1 MLSFFKRKKQGEDS
15 TIDADQLLQTECEQ
29 KEEWIKTELSFHPH
43 MPISTEQKYY
53 FQFLN
58 NELPPLKP
66 NQLSLSGIELK
77 KENGRYIVTAF
88 IRHTLNQTL
97 SLGET
102 PLLLV
107 GPNGELLGRKVFSL
121 HELGELPPNSS
132 RPWSFTFLETDL
144 FVEELPETGWK
155 LAFELKKPHA
165 LDMEE
170 SWEKSLS
177 HEDKQK
183 LEQLV
188 RSLTPPKEG
197 ELNFMGLQAK
207 VDEEGNLVV
216 TLLIRNGSYKNVR
229 LEKLPLVV
237 EDANKEVVAHGAF
250 SLQLEVKA
258 NTSKPWTFIFP
269 KSLLTKERI
278 DLSEWHVYPPQ
289 NN

>member
-15 TIDADQLLQTECEQ
+15 TIDAGQLLQKEYEQ
-29 KEEWIKTELSFHPH
+29 KEEWIKTDLSFHPH
-43 MPISTEQKYY
+43 MSISTEQKYY

-88 IRHTLNQTL
+88 IRHTLNQSL
-97 SLGET
+97 SLGEA
-102 PLLLV
+102 PLLLI

-155 LAFELKKPHA
+155 LAFEIKKPHA

-177 HEDKQK
+177 DEDKQK

-188 RSLTPPKEG
+188 RSLAPPKEG

-207 VDEEGNLVV
+207 MGEDGSLIV

-237 EDANKEVVAHGAF
+237 EDANKEIVARGAF

-269 KSLLTKERI
+269 KSLLTKEHI
-278 DLSEWHVYPPQ
+278 DLSAWRVYPPQ
-289 NN
+289 Q

>member
-15 TIDADQLLQTECEQ
+15 TIDASQLLHEEYEQ
-29 KEEWIKTELSFHPH
+29 KEEWIKTDLSFHPH

-77 KENGRYIVTAF
+77 QENERYIVTAF
-88 IRHTLNQTL
+88 IRHTLNQSLT
-97 SLGET
+97 LGEA
-102 PLLLV
+102 PLLLI
-107 GPNGELLGRKVFSL
+107 GPNGELLGRKVFQL
-121 HELGELPPNSS
+121 NELGELPPHSS
-132 RPWSFTFLETDL
+132 RPWTFVFFENDL
-144 FVEELPETGWK
+144 FAKEIPDSGWK

-177 HEDKQK
+177 NEDKQK

-207 VDEEGNLVV
+207 IGEDGSLVV
-216 TLLIRNGSYKNVR
+216 TLFIRNGSYKNIR

-237 EDANKEVVAHGAF
+237 EDASKEIVARGAF

-269 KSLLTKERI
+269 KSLLMKEHI
-278 DLSEWHVYPPQ
+278 DLSEWRVYPPQ
-289 NN
+289 Q

>member
-15 TIDADQLLQTECEQ
+15 TIDAGQLLQKEYEQ
-29 KEEWIKTELSFHPH
+29 KEEWIKTDLSFHPH
-43 MPISTEQKYY
+43 MSISTEQKYY

-88 IRHTLNQTL
+88 IRHTLNQSL
-97 SLGET
+97 SLGEA
-102 PLLLV
+102 PLLLI
-107 GPNGELLGRKVFSL
+107 GPNGELLGRKVFPL
-121 HELGELPPNSS
+121 NELGELPPNSS
-132 RPWSFTFLETDL
+132 RPWSFMFLESDL
-144 FVEELPETGWK
+144 FVKELPETGWK
-155 LAFELKKPHA
+155 LAFEIKKPHA

-177 HEDKQK
+177 DEDKQK

-188 RSLTPPKEG
+188 RSLAPPKEG

-207 VDEEGNLVV
+207 MGEDGSLIV

-237 EDANKEVVAHGAF
+237 EDANKEIVARGAF

-269 KSLLTKERI
+269 KSLLTKEHI
-278 DLSEWHVYPPQ
+278 DLSAWRVYPPQ
-289 NN
+289 Q

>member
-15 TIDADQLLQTECEQ
+15 TIDASQLLQEEYEQ
-29 KEEWIKTELSFHPH
+29 KEEWIKTDLSFHPH

-77 KENGRYIVTAF
+77 QENGRYIVTAF
-88 IRHTLNQTL
+88 IRHTLNQSLT
-97 SLGET
+97 LGEA
-102 PLLLV
+102 PLLLI
-107 GPNGELLGRKVFSL
+107 GPDGELLGRKVFQL
-121 HELGELPPNSS
+121 NELGELPPHSS
-132 RPWSFTFLETDL
+132 RPWTFVFLENDL
-144 FVEELPETGWK
+144 FVKEIPDSGWK

-177 HEDKQK
+177 NEDKQK

-207 VDEEGNLVV
+207 IGEDGSLVV
-216 TLLIRNGSYKNVR
+216 TLLIRNGSYKNIR

-237 EDANKEVVAHGAF
+237 EDASKEIVARGAF

-269 KSLLTKERI
+269 KSLLTTEHI
-278 DLSEWHVYPPQ
+278 DLSEWRVYPPQ
-289 NN
+289 Q